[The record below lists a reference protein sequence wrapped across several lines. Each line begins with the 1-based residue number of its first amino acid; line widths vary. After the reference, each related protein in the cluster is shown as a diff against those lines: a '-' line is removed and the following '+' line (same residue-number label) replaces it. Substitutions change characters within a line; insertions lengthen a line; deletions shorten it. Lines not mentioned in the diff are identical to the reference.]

1 LRRDGAPIH
10 EVPLSALS
18 STATASATRAA
29 SRDDFLGHP
38 KGVYV
43 CFFTEMWERFSFY
56 GMKALLLLYLLQHHK
71 FGDRAGLDVL
81 GAYGGLVYCVPVIG
95 GLLADRFLGMRKAV
109 IFGGLLLVAG
119 HAGMAVEGHAATV
132 VNGVMVRDEAALR
145 VFYLSLSL
153 IIMGVGFLKPNVST
167 IVGRLYPEN
176 DPRRDSGFSL
186 FVAGINL
193 GALFASI
200 VCGYLGQT
208 LGWRYGFGAAGIGM
222 LLGLAQFVWGRKYL
236 RGIGEPPS
244 PLPRSREWI
253 IYGAAV
259 IGLLPVA
266 WLMHA
271 VTSIQLGPN
280 VVRWTYW
287 IVVMALAGIVWSM
300 WHAWRRDDAT
310 HAPVSS
316 YAPSLLVFTLLGL
329 GVIWLSGR
337 YGVLDFFIE
346 ESTLALVLMSVVFL
360 AVGFWYVGFI
370 TRGCSKVEAQRMG
383 AMMVLI
389 FAALVFYTLYE
400 QTYGSWVTFTDRLLT
415 KDVAPS
421 LVHTPP
427 AIQWTGDWLQNL
439 SLFIVS
445 APWSTFSLLLG
456 PVAFVV
462 AASVSDR
469 NPASPLPR
477 LFFVLTVVAMLVALL
492 RDAVTLPQTAGSL
505 TYLGALFI
513 VLLAPLFA
521 VIWAWLDKR
530 GLDPSKPTK
539 SALGLLFG
547 GLSFLPLVWAAQQ
560 AGATGEMA
568 SVWWLV
574 LAYLLLE
581 LGEMC
586 LYPVGLSAVTQ
597 LSVPRVVSLMMGTWF
612 LATAFSETLAALF
625 GKLAAIEVPEG
636 ETMNFAEAAAK
647 YADLFTLL
655 MWLGIGCAVV
665 ALLLSPL
672 LRRMMHGVR

>member
-1 LRRDGAPIH
+1 MQSGFF
-10 EVPLSALS
+10 LSALS
-18 STATASATRAA
+18 APAALPLATDAS
-29 SRDDFLGHP
+29 DDFLGHP

-119 HAGMAVEGHAATV
+119 HAGMAIEGHAATV
-132 VNGVMVRDEAALR
+132 VNGVVTRDDAALR
-145 VFYLSLSL
+145 MFYLSLSL

-167 IVGRLYPEN
+167 IVGRLYEEN

-200 VCGYLGQT
+200 VCGYLGQQY
-208 LGWRYGFGAAGIGM
+208 GWKYGFGAAGIGM
-222 LLGLAQFVWGRKYL
+222 LLGLGQFLWGRKYL
-236 RGIGEPPS
+236 RGVAEPPK
-244 PLPRSREWI
+244 PLSRGRELT
-253 IYGAAV
+253 IYACALL
-259 IGLLPVA
+259 GLLPVA

-271 VTSIQLGPN
+271 VTAIQLGPSTI
-280 VVRWTYW
+280 RWTYY
-287 IVVMALAGIVWSM
+287 IVVMALAGILWTM
-300 WHAWRRDDAT
+300 WHGWRRTDGANLPLT
-310 HAPVSS
+310 R
-316 YAPSLLVFTLLGL
+316 YAPSLLGFSLLGL
-329 GVIWLSGR
+329 AVIWLSQR
-337 YGVLDFFIE
+337 FGVLDFFIE
-346 ESTLALVLMSVVFL
+346 EATLALVLMSVVFL
-360 AVGFWYVGFI
+360 VVGFWYVGFV

-400 QTYGSWVTFTDRLLT
+400 QTYGSWVTFNDRLMG
-415 KDVAPS
+415 KDLIPS
-421 LVHTPP
+421 MVVRE
-427 AIQWTGDWLQNL
+427 G
-439 SLFIVS
+439 
-445 APWSTFSLLLG
+445 APWPWSIVALVLAPLSFMVASTISERNPG
-456 PVAFVV
+456 SATPKVAFLLAV
-462 AASVSDR
+462 A
-469 NPASPLPR
+469 
-477 LFFVLTVVAMLVALL
+477 AMLVTLLHDAL
-492 RDAVTLPQTAGSL
+492 VLPQNAGSL
-505 TYLGALFI
+505 TYLGSLFI

-530 GLDPSKPTK
+530 GLDPTKPTK

-636 ETMNFAEAAAK
+636 ETMNIAQAAAK

-655 MWLGIGCAVV
+655 MWLGIGCAAV
-665 ALLLSPL
+665 ALLASPL
-672 LRRMMHGVR
+672 LRRMMHGVK

>member
-1 LRRDGAPIH
+1 M
-10 EVPLSALS
+10 SAIANAS
-18 STATASATRAA
+18 PSRAATA
-29 SRDDFLGHP
+29 RDDFLGHP

-56 GMKALLLLYLLQHHK
+56 GMKALLLLYLLQHHR

-119 HAGMAVEGHAATV
+119 HAGMAFEGHAATIA
-132 VNGVMVRDEAALR
+132 NGVVTRDEGALKI
-145 VFYLSLSL
+145 FYLSLSL

-167 IVGRLYPEN
+167 IVGRLYGEG

-200 VCGYLGQT
+200 VCGYLGQQY
-208 LGWRYGFGAAGIGM
+208 GWKYGFGAAGIGM
-222 LLGLAQFVWGRKYL
+222 LLGLAQFLWGRKYL
-236 RGIGEPPS
+236 RGVAEPPK
-244 PLPRSREWI
+244 PLSRGREWT
-253 IYGAAV
+253 IYALALL
-259 IGLLPVA
+259 GLLPIA
-266 WLMHA
+266 WLMDA
-271 VTSIQLGPN
+271 VTSLQLSPSTI
-280 VVRWTYW
+280 RWTYY
-287 IVVMALAGIVWSM
+287 IVVMALVGIVWTM
-300 WHAWRRDDAT
+300 WHGWRRSDT
-310 HAPVSS
+310 TTQPLLH
-316 YAPSLLVFTLLGL
+316 YAPSLVGFAGVGL
-329 GVIWLSGR
+329 AVIWLSQR
-337 YGVLDFFIE
+337 YGVLDFFVGE
-346 ESTLALVLMSVVFL
+346 ATLALVLMSVVFL
-360 AVGFWYVGFI
+360 VVGFWYAGFV
-370 TRGCSKVEAQRMG
+370 TRGCTKVEAQRMG

-400 QTYGSWVTFTDRLLT
+400 QTYGSWVTFNDRLMG
-415 KDVAPS
+415 KDLIPS
-421 LVHTPP
+421 LVVREGTP
-427 AIQWTGDWLQNL
+427 W
-439 SLFIVS
+439 
-445 APWSTFSLLLG
+445 PWSIVALLLA
-456 PVAFVV
+456 PISFMV
-462 AASVSDR
+462 AAAISDR
-469 NPASPLPR
+469 NPDSSTPKAFF
-477 LFFVLTVVAMLVALL
+477 LFSVAAMLVALL
-492 RDAVTLPQTAGSL
+492 HDALVLPQTAGSL

-513 VLLAPLFA
+513 VLLAPMFA
-521 VIWAWLDKR
+521 VIWVWLDKR

-539 SALGLLFG
+539 SAMGLLFA

-560 AGATGEMA
+560 AGATGQMA

-612 LATAFSETLAALF
+612 LATAFSETLAALL

-636 ETMNFAEAAAK
+636 ETMNIAEAAAK

-655 MWLGIGCAVV
+655 MWLGVGCAVA
-665 ALLLSPL
+665 ALLVSPL

>member
-1 LRRDGAPIH
+1 MGRRSNRGFR
-10 EVPLSALS
+10 LSVLS
-18 STATASATRAA
+18 SAVAGRPAAVASA
-29 SRDDFLGHP
+29 DDFLGHP

-119 HAGMAVEGHAATV
+119 HAGMAFEGHAASIA
-132 VNGVMVRDEAALR
+132 NGVVTRDEGALKI
-145 VFYLSLSL
+145 FYLSLSL

-167 IVGRLYPEN
+167 IVGRLYEEN

-200 VCGYLGQT
+200 VCGYLGEQY
-208 LGWRYGFGAAGIGM
+208 GWKYGFGAAGIGM
-222 LLGLAQFVWGRKYL
+222 LLGLGQFLWGRKYL
-236 RGIGEPPS
+236 RGVAEPPK
-244 PLPRSREWI
+244 PLSRGREWT
-253 IYGAAV
+253 IYALALV
-259 IGLLPVA
+259 GLLPVA
-266 WLMHA
+266 WLMDA
-271 VTSIQLGPN
+271 VTSIQLEPAT
-280 VVRWTYW
+280 VRWTYC
-287 IVVMALAGIVWSM
+287 IVVMALAGIVWTM
-300 WHAWRRDDAT
+300 WHGWRRSDA
-310 HAPVSS
+310 APRPLSH
-316 YAPSLLVFTLLGL
+316 YAPSLVSAVVLGA
-329 GVIWLSGR
+329 GVIWLSQR
-337 YGVLDFFIE
+337 YGVLEFFVA
-346 ESTLALVLMSVVFL
+346 ESTLALILMSVVFL
-360 AVGFWYVGFI
+360 IVGFWYVGFV
-370 TRGCSKVEAQRMG
+370 TRDCSRIEAQRMG
-383 AMMVLI
+383 AMMVMI
-389 FAALVFYTLYE
+389 FAALIFYTLYE
-400 QTYGSWVTFTDRLLT
+400 QTYGSWVTFNDRLMG
-415 KDVAPS
+415 KDLIPS
-421 LVHTPP
+421 LVVR
-427 AIQWTGDWLQNL
+427 GG
-439 SLFIVS
+439 
-445 APWSTFSLLLG
+445 APWPWSIVALLLA
-456 PVAFVV
+456 PISFMV
-462 AASVSDR
+462 AATISDR
-469 NPASPLPR
+469 NPASATPKAFF
-477 LFFVLTVVAMLVALL
+477 LFTVAAMLVALL
-492 RDAVTLPQTAGSL
+492 HDALVLPQTAGSL
-505 TYLGALFI
+505 TYLGSLFI

-521 VIWAWLDKR
+521 VIWVWLDKH

-547 GLSFLPLVWAAQQ
+547 GLSFLPLVWAAHQ
-560 AGATGEMA
+560 AGATGGMA

-612 LATAFSETLAALF
+612 LATAFSETLAALL

-636 ETMNFAEAAAK
+636 EAMNIAEASVK

-655 MWLGIGCAVV
+655 MWLGVGCAAI
-665 ALLLSPL
+665 ALLISPL
-672 LRRMMHGVR
+672 LRRMMHGAK

>member
-1 LRRDGAPIH
+1 MPTPNPSGA
-10 EVPLSALS
+10 LTS
-18 STATASATRAA
+18 
-29 SRDDFLGHP
+29 DDFLGHP

-95 GLLADRFLGMRKAV
+95 GLLADRYLGMRKAV

-119 HAGMAVEGHAATV
+119 HAGMAFEGHAATT
-132 VNGVMVRDEAALR
+132 VNGVVTRDEGALR
-145 VFYLSLSL
+145 IFYLSLSL

-200 VCGYLGQT
+200 VCGYLGQAY
-208 LGWRYGFGAAGIGM
+208 GWKYGFGAAGIGM
-222 LLGLAQFVWGRKYL
+222 LLGLGQFLWGRKYL
-236 RGIGEPPS
+236 RDVAEPPV
-244 PLPRSREWI
+244 PLSRGREWT
-253 IYGAAV
+253 IYGLALL
-259 IGLLPVA
+259 GLVPVA

-271 VTSIQLGPN
+271 VTAIQLGPTTI
-280 VVRWTYW
+280 RWTYY
-287 IVVMALAGIVWSM
+287 IVVMALAGIVWTM
-300 WHAWRRDDAT
+300 WHGWRRTDEVNLPLT
-310 HAPVSS
+310 R
-316 YAPSLLVFTLLGL
+316 YAPSLLGFSLFGL
-329 GVIWLSGR
+329 VVIWLSQR
-337 YGVLDFFIE
+337 YGVLDFFVAE
-346 ESTLALVLMSVVFL
+346 ATLALVLMSVVFL
-360 AVGFWYVGFI
+360 VVGFWYVGFV

-400 QTYGSWVTFTDRLLT
+400 QTYGSWVTFNDRLMG
-415 KDVAPS
+415 KDLIPS
-421 LVHTPP
+421 LVVREGTP
-427 AIQWTGDWLQNL
+427 W
-439 SLFIVS
+439 
-445 APWSTFSLLLG
+445 PWSIVALLMA
-456 PVAFVV
+456 PVAFMV
-462 AASVSDR
+462 ASSLSDR
-469 NPASPLPR
+469 NPASSAPKA
-477 LFFVLTVVAMLVALL
+477 FFLIAVAAMLVALL
-492 RDAVTLPQTAGSL
+492 HDALVLPQSAGSL

-521 VIWAWLDKR
+521 VIWTWLDKR

-539 SALGLLFG
+539 SAMGLLFG
-547 GLSFLPLVWAAQQ
+547 GLSFLPLIWAAQQ

-636 ETMNFAEAAAK
+636 ETMNVAEAAAK
-647 YADLFTLL
+647 YADLFSLL

-665 ALLLSPL
+665 AFALSPL
-672 LRRMMHGVR
+672 LRRMMHGVK

>member
-1 LRRDGAPIH
+1 MPS
-10 EVPLSALS
+10 P
-18 STATASATRAA
+18 ATAPPA
-29 SRDDFLGHP
+29 DDFLGHP

-56 GMKALLLLYLLQHHK
+56 GMKALLLLYLLQHHR
-71 FGDRAGLDVL
+71 FGDGPGLDVL

-119 HAGMAVEGHAATV
+119 HIGMAFEGHAATT
-132 VNGVMVRDEAALR
+132 VNGVVVRDEGALR

-167 IVGRLYPEN
+167 IVGRLYAPN

-193 GALFASI
+193 GGLFASI

-208 LGWRYGFGAAGIGM
+208 YGWKYGFGAAGIGM
-222 LLGLAQFVWGRKYL
+222 LLGLAQFLWGRKYL
-236 RGIGEPPS
+236 RGIAEPPR
-244 PLPRSREWI
+244 PLSRSREWT
-253 IYGAAV
+253 IYALA
-259 IGLLPVA
+259 IAGLLPVA

-271 VTSIQLGPN
+271 VTAIRLGPDTI
-280 VVRWTYW
+280 RWTYY
-287 IVVMALAGIVWSM
+287 IVVMALIGIVWTM
-300 WHAWRRDDAT
+300 WHGLRRDDA
-310 HAPVSS
+310 APRPLSA
-316 YAPSLLVFTLLGL
+316 YAPSLVAFAAMGIA
-329 GVIWLSGR
+329 VNWLSSR
-337 YGVLDFFIE
+337 YGVLDFFVE
-346 ESTLALVLMSVVFL
+346 EATLALVLMSVVFL
-360 AVGFWYVGFI
+360 VVGFWYAGFV
-370 TRGCSKVEAQRMG
+370 TRGCSKIEAQRMG
-383 AMMVLI
+383 AMMVMI

-400 QTYGSWVTFTDRLLT
+400 QTYGSWVTFTDRLLG
-415 KDVAPS
+415 KDLIPS
-421 LVHTPP
+421 LVVREGTP
-427 AIQWTGDWLQNL
+427 W
-439 SLFIVS
+439 
-445 APWSTFSLLLG
+445 PWSIVALLMAPLAFMVASSL
-456 PVAFVV
+456 
-462 AASVSDR
+462 SER
-469 NPASPLPR
+469 NPASSAPKA
-477 LFFVLTVVAMLVALL
+477 FFLVAVVAMLVALL
-492 RDAVTLPQTAGSL
+492 HDALVLPQSAGSL

-530 GLDPSKPTK
+530 GMDPSKPSK
-539 SALGLLFG
+539 SAMGLLFG

-560 AGATGEMA
+560 AGASGEMA

-636 ETMNFAEAAAK
+636 EAMNLVEAATK
-647 YADLFTLL
+647 YANLFTLL
-655 MWLGIGCAVV
+655 MWLGIGCAVAAFLV
-665 ALLLSPL
+665 SPL
-672 LRRMMHGVR
+672 LRRMMHGIR